1 VKKVEER
8 FLEYVKI
15 NTKSDETTGTTP
27 STKEQLVLAEKL
39 YKELKELGLKDA
51 RISEHGYVYATLES
65 NIDKDVPVIG
75 FIAHMDTAPD
85 YYGENVKPQIIKN
98 YDGGDIKLND
108 VDVLSPTFSKELKNY
123 IGQTLITTD
132 GRTLLGADDK
142 AGIAEIMTAV
152 EYLVKNPDIKHGTIK
167 IGFTPD
173 EEIGEGADHFDVEG
187 FGADFAFTMDGGTV
201 GELEYENFNAAS
213 AKVVINGVNVH
224 PGYAKNK
231 MINSIMVANE
241 FINALPLE
249 EVPEKTEGLEGFNH
263 LTDIN
268 GTIEK
273 TTLNYIIRDFTTE
286 GFEERIK
293 DFEYIARSL
302 KKVYGEG
309 TVELTIK
316 ESYRN
321 MKEKIEPVIHIVET
335 AKQAMIDAGISPK
348 ITAVRGG
355 TDGARL
361 SFMGLPT
368 PNIFAGGENFHGK
381 YEYIPIESME
391 KAVEVIINII
401 KAYANK

>member
-1 VKKVEER
+1 MKKVEER

-293 DFEYIARSL
+293 DFEDIARSL

-335 AKQAMIDAGISPK
+335 AKQAMIAAGISPK

>member
-1 VKKVEER
+1 MKKVEER

-335 AKQAMIDAGISPK
+335 AKQAMIAAGISPK

>member
-1 VKKVEER
+1 
-8 FLEYVKI
+8 
-15 NTKSDETTGTTP
+15 
-27 STKEQLVLAEKL
+27 
-39 YKELKELGLKDA
+39 
-51 RISEHGYVYATLES
+51 
-65 NIDKDVPVIG
+65 
-75 FIAHMDTAPD
+75 
-85 YYGENVKPQIIKN
+85 
-98 YDGGDIKLND
+98 
-108 VDVLSPTFSKELKNY
+108 
-123 IGQTLITTD
+123 
-132 GRTLLGADDK
+132 
-142 AGIAEIMTAV
+142 MTAV

-167 IGFTPD
+167 MRLTPD

-293 DFEYIARSL
+293 DF
-302 KKVYGEG
+302 
-309 TVELTIK
+309 
-316 ESYRN
+316 
-321 MKEKIEPVIHIVET
+321 
-335 AKQAMIDAGISPK
+335 
-348 ITAVRGG
+348 
-355 TDGARL
+355 
-361 SFMGLPT
+361 
-368 PNIFAGGENFHGK
+368 
-381 YEYIPIESME
+381 
-391 KAVEVIINII
+391 
-401 KAYANK
+401 